1 MTAPTALTRIIT
13 TLFGSAPAVP
23 MRLGEPGIG
32 AADSGQPQAKPVVTT
47 QRANR
52 PLARN
57 AIVPD
62 ALRRAIEDF
71 IADDAR
77 AYVAYYPRTR
87 YRIDQI
93 ACHIT
98 PENRR
103 YLEELQALKPRI
115 RNGIALA
122 CITGAHGAA
131 EVIDASGFC
140 DWHIAPAPEA
150 SADDKDVYTVLAGQG
165 PEQFNLNF
173 TIFGEYVEADADTA
187 PAAKGTPA
195 NAGKPTGR
203 DSAATLDIGPLAA
216 PLITLRIC
224 EPGQP
229 ERSQPI
235 HKLPALIGR
244 GSGCQVQ
251 IDSPYVSRI
260 HACISRNA
268 AGQWVIEGNS
278 PKGTQIVN
286 ATGHATTL
294 ATGQAQALP
303 KAGTLYLTPDAQALR
318 VPIHFDCQAA
328 AADDKA
334 TLDLPP
340 GPPQPSPAHAHAS
353 AGSGSGAGAQPTLYA
368 RPTALARLWVRHG
381 DGQTEEHLIH
391 QLPVLIGREPDGDGL
406 AIVLRDP
413 KSLASRTHLR
423 IEKRQGSSFLTDNL
437 AAGKGNTWQG
447 GELLGPRF
455 AWRLQ
460 APGARG
466 GWVILGQRDESASA
480 VMVRIECMP

>member
-13 TLFGSAPAVP
+13 TLFGSPSARPTRIAEPCAAGVDAGLPLPKP
-23 MRLGEPGIG
+23 M
-32 AADSGQPQAKPVVTT
+32 VTT
-47 QRANR
+47 QRASR

-93 ACHIT
+93 VSHIT

-103 YLEELQALKPRI
+103 YLDELQALKPRI

-131 EVIDASGFC
+131 DAIDASGFC
-140 DWHIAPAPEA
+140 DWHIAPAPDG
-150 SADDKDVYTVLAGQG
+150 SADDRDVYTVLAGQG
-165 PEQFNLNF
+165 PEQFKLNF
-173 TIFGEYVEADADTA
+173 TIFGEYVEADADAIAVAAAVAKDQPLADGA
-187 PAAKGTPA
+187 PA
-195 NAGKPTGR
+195 GR
-203 DSAATLDIGPLAA
+203 DSGATLDIGPLTPA
-216 PLITLRIC
+216 LITLRIC
-224 EPGQP
+224 EPGQA
-229 ERSQPI
+229 ERSLAIRQ
-235 HKLPALIGR
+235 LPVLLGR

-251 IDSPYVSRI
+251 LDSPYVSRI

-268 AGQWVIEGNS
+268 AGQLVLESSS
-278 PKGTQIVN
+278 PKGTQI
-286 ATGHATTL
+286 AGSG
-294 ATGQAQALP
+294 GQATLLAAGQAHALP
-303 KAGTLYLTPDAQALR
+303 VAGTLYLTPEAQALR
-318 VPIHFDCQAA
+318 VPIHFESHRAA
-328 AADDKA
+328 AGHEQA

-340 GPPQPSPAHAHAS
+340 SPLPPSPAPAV
-353 AGSGSGAGAQPTLYA
+353 AQPTLYA
-368 RPTALARLWVRHG
+368 RPSALARLQVRHG

-391 QLPVLIGREPDGDGL
+391 ELPVLIGREPQGDGT

-413 KSLASRTHLR
+413 KSLTSRNHLR
-423 IEKRQGSSFLTDNL
+423 IDKRQGSSFLTDNL
-437 AAGKGNTWQG
+437 AAGKGNSWQG

-460 APGARG
+460 APGTRG
-466 GWVILGQRDESASA
+466 GWVILGQRDDSANA
-480 VMVRIECMP
+480 VMVRIECMQ

>member
-13 TLFGSAPAVP
+13 TLFGSAPSVP

-103 YLEELQALKPRI
+103 WLEELQALKPRI

-203 DSAATLDIGPLAA
+203 DSAATLDIGPLTQ

-229 ERSQPI
+229 ERSQAI
-235 HKLPALIGR
+235 LKLPALIGR
-244 GSGCQVQ
+244 GSGCGVQ
-251 IDSPYVSRI
+251 LDSPYVSRI
-260 HACISRNA
+260 HACLTRNA
-268 AGQWVIEGNS
+268 AGQLAIEGSS
-278 PKGTQIVN
+278 PKGTHIVG
-286 ATGHATTL
+286 ATGHVIQL

-303 KAGTLYLTPDAQALR
+303 RAGSVCLTPDSVAQR
-318 VPIHFDCQAA
+318 VQIHFECHAA
-328 AADDKA
+328 AGDENA
-334 TLDLPP
+334 TLALPP
-340 GPPQPSPAHAHAS
+340 GPAQPGPAP
-353 AGSGSGAGAQPTLYA
+353 AGAQATLYA
-368 RPTALARLWVRHG
+368 RPSALARLWVRHG

-406 AIVLRDP
+406 AIALRDP
-413 KSLASRTHLR
+413 KSLSSRTHLR

-437 AAGKGNTWQG
+437 AAGKGNSWQG

-480 VMVRIECMP
+480 VMVRIECMQ